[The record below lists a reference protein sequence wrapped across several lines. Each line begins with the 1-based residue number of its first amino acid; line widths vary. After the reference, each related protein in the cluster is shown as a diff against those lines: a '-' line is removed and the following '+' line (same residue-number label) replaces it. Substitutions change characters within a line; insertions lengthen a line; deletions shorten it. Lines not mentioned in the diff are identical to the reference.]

1 MGQASDPL
9 TSEHRPAFEQ
19 GNRRQ
24 GHK

>member
-1 MGQASDPL
+1 MEQASDPL
-9 TSEHRPAFEQ
+9 TSEHRPAFEL

>member
-9 TSEHRPAFEQ
+9 TSEYWPAFEQ